1 MIFDEIEIAVQN
13 AVFHLENLK
22 TELNMLSLHHLSIN
36 TIYPNDLKKFLIEIR
51 AKLPN
56 NHELPKNPRN
66 DIWYFYKTLTSMTYL
81 EHDQIRIV
89 LNIPLINTGEKYEV
103 FKVHNL
109 PFPFQNTSL
118 RYHAKYDL
126 ESEYLIVSKSR
137 KSYAF
142 LSEIEFHIV
151 VQNLR
156 SISLI

>member
-1 MIFDEIEIAVQN
+1 
-13 AVFHLENLK
+13 
-22 TELNMLSLHHLSIN
+22 
-36 TIYPNDLKKFLIEIR
+36 
-51 AKLPN
+51 
-56 NHELPKNPRN
+56 
-66 DIWYFYKTLTSMTYL
+66 MTYL

-89 LNIPLINTGEKYEV
+89 LNIPLINTGEKYEE

-118 RYHAKYDL
+118 RYHTKYDL

-151 VQNLR
+151 VQKLR